1 MIDGIVAGKIF
12 GKPAERAARNGS
24 PFVTAKA
31 RIPTA
36 NGEAQFV
43 NIVAFRESARTAL
56 LALED
61 GDSVA
66 LAGELKFTAY
76 VGKDGLPHPGVD
88 LTAHAVLSPYTIQRK
103 RAAAATEPKAA
114 RNDPQPRSTS
124 GPGDFNDEVP
134 F

>member
-1 MIDGIVAGKIF
+1 VIDALIAGRIF
-12 GKPAERAARNGS
+12 GTPEQRTARNGS

-36 NGEAQFV
+36 NGEVQFV

-76 VGKDGLPHPGVD
+76 IGKDGLPHPGVD
-88 LTAHAVLSPYTIQRK
+88 LSVHQVLTEYHVARK
-103 RAAAATEPKAA
+103 RKAVAATREPQAKPAP
-114 RNDPQPRSTS
+114 RDPD
-124 GPGDFNDEVP
+124 DFADEVP